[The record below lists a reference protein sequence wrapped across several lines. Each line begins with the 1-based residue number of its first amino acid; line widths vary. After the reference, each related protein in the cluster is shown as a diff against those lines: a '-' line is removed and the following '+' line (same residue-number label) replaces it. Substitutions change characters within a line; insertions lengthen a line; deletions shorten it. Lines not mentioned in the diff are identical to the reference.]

1 MWSCN
6 CSLKVS
12 IGCRMVF
19 RSGGAFKSLPNIPL
33 TGFLAVSQVDS
44 AIFGVMVSCFPP
56 FADSFSFQLSFFTT
70 GWCTYLR
77 TTTHRDNFAIHLRAM
92 VTWYYPISL
101 SRQSLVATFS
111 IRSIPCRWFSLIWY
125 KQEVCLGGL
134 GSLQQLVD
142 SHIHEVWYVPQPFR
156 PADKSIFVVD
166 GLIAQSHCQN
176 LAHVGHVHFFGWTFS
191 TYETKT

>member
-6 CSLKVS
+6 RSFKVS

-77 TTTHRDNFAIHLRAM
+77 TTTHRDNFAIYLRAM

-101 SRQSLVATFS
+101 NRQSLVATFS

-125 KQEVCLGGL
+125 KQEVFCGVGFLAATCWFTYSW
-134 GSLQQLVD
+134 SLICSPTLQACRQKYLCC
-142 SHIHEVWYVPQPFR
+142 WWP
-156 PADKSIFVVD
+156 
-166 GLIAQSHCQN
+166 HCPIS
-176 LAHVGHVHFFGWTFS
+176 LPEFGTCWSRTLFWWTFS

>member
-1 MWSCN
+1 MCFCLWGRGGVFVNETSFLLLLVTSWPTHLTTKPKHQTMWSCN
-6 CSLKVS
+6 RSLKVS

-77 TTTHRDNFAIHLRAM
+77 TTTHRDNFAIYLRAM
-92 VTWYYPISL
+92 ATWYYPISL
-101 SRQSLVATFS
+101 NRQSLVATFS
-111 IRSIPCRWFSLIWY
+111 IRSIPCR
-125 KQEVCLGGL
+125 
-134 GSLQQLVD
+134 
-142 SHIHEVWYVPQPFR
+142 
-156 PADKSIFVVD
+156 
-166 GLIAQSHCQN
+166 
-176 LAHVGHVHFFGWTFS
+176 
-191 TYETKT
+191 